1 MSSVNILLSP
11 FINNYFSHVAIVNKQ
26 QQHLPA
32 GHNGE
37 YDNGEHSYRLGENHL
52 ADMTSDEITSY
63 MNGLDLTVSEV
74 EDGVQMV
81 TDQELRSLNSSV
93 DWREKVIEYLTLGWN
108 GYL

>member
-1 MSSVNILLSP
+1 MLS
-11 FINNYFSHVAIVNKQ
+11 
-26 QQHLPA
+26 A

-63 MNGLDLTVSEV
+63 MNGLDLTVSDV

>member
-1 MSSVNILLSP
+1 
-11 FINNYFSHVAIVNKQ
+11 
-26 QQHLPA
+26 
-32 GHNGE
+32 
-37 YDNGEHSYRLGENHL
+37 
-52 ADMTSDEITSY
+52 MTSDEITSY
-63 MNGLDLTVSEV
+63 MNGLDLTVSDV